1 MSRVYLMILGS
12 LIATSLGACGPANE
26 TYRPMAYKESGGTLE
41 AMVNDVD
48 DCMREMDSPIHS
60 GLPAQGVTS
69 NCLFAKGYDRVT
81 ILHEFGQP
89 LPPRLM
95 CLQWNPKTHPEKYQ
109 SNTKCSDEA
118 RRMSARM
125 AKRYAEN
132 KAKYGHQQ

>member
-1 MSRVYLMILGS
+1 MSRNHLIVLGS
-12 LIATSLGACGPANE
+12 LMATCLGACGPADE

-48 DCMREMDSPIHS
+48 ECMREVDSSIHL

-81 ILHEFGQP
+81 ILYESGQP

-109 SNTKCSDEA
+109 SNTECSDRA
-118 RRMSARM
+118 RELSTKM

-132 KAKYGHQQ
+132 KAKYGRQ